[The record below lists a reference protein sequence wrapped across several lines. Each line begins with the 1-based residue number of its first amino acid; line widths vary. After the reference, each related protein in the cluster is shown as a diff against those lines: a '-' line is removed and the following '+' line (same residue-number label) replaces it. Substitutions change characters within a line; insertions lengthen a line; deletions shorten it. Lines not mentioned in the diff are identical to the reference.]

1 MNQIFSLKRI
11 GWLGKKEFY
20 ESFLPH
26 FKILTIVVSSI
37 ILIRCVIEYF
47 RDTFNES
54 GGIVSFDYE
63 GVFIVFAFIY
73 TINIFN
79 EFKLLSTRADYLTL
93 PATAVEKVFTKWLF
107 VNVIYWIGVALVY
120 TVFYWI
126 QKLVI
131 GGLIGRPFGSF
142 DLFNPDNLRGLQYL
156 IIVFSVYFFGAAT
169 FNTGA
174 WYKVIFWGILL
185 SLVYMLMVF
194 LCAYALF
201 PELRA
206 ELHGQTYVNSN
217 IPIDLFLED
226 YWIIKFAKFF
236 ILYLA
241 APFFWFMT
249 YLKIKE
255 KEV

>member
-156 IIVFSVYFFGAAT
+156 IIVFSVYFLVLQPLTPEPGIKSFLGN
-169 FNTGA
+169 FIKLSIYVDG
-174 WYKVIFWGILL
+174 IF
-185 SLVYMLMVF
+185 MC
-194 LCAYALF
+194 LC
-201 PELRA
+201 
-206 ELHGQTYVNSN
+206 
-217 IPIDLFLED
+217 
-226 YWIIKFAKFF
+226 IISR
-236 ILYLA
+236 
-241 APFFWFMT
+241 T
-249 YLKIKE
+249 TS
-255 KEV
+255 